1 MILFLLESKVV
12 PVLIENVET
21 PNQIHEDLYIP
32 LALNTFD
39 TGSNFWIQLI
49 HLHPPALDIIIDEI
63 LQSDGSSGMG
73 LSPPTKVIF

>member
-39 TGSNFWIQLI
+39 IGSNFWIQLI

-63 LQSDGSSGMG
+63 LQSDESSGMG